1 MVVTQGKRVLIYG
14 TFFILGSF
22 FLTLGLVRAQ
32 AFLAPLVTAVIF
44 SLLVLPLCRKME
56 KGPFN
61 RMWASLLN
69 TILLILA
76 SVVLVFLLSLQ
87 VRSFTNDWDL
97 IKETMAPKLV
107 ELKTY
112 LIENTPLGE
121 EHFNSSPNSDPQAIG
136 QNDPGTKAPEESAA
150 TAAGEPFS
158 FLSMPSDPAGTAVG
172 VLSSLS
178 SLIGNFLLCFIYIF
192 FFLNYRTRFKGFLMK
207 LFPEDKRDEVKQVI
221 EKSARVAGGYLVGK
235 LLLMLVLFILYTIG
249 LGISGV
255 DNFIIVSAL
264 AAIFTLIPYIG
275 NIIGMAL
282 AMSFGY
288 LTSGDLMVLV
298 GILLTF
304 TISQFFES
312 YVLQPFVV
320 GDRVGLHPFFVI
332 LVVIIGNMIW
342 GIIGMVL
349 AIPVLG
355 IFNVIFNHV
364 KLFHPLAFLLNQEKE
379 RET

>member
-1 MVVTQGKRVLIYG
+1 MEVTQGKRILLYGTLVILG
-14 TFFILGSF
+14 TFFLIQS
-22 FLTLGLVRAQ
+22 LVRAQ
-32 AFLAPLVTAVIF
+32 AFLAPLITAVIL

-61 RMWASLLN
+61 RIWASLLN
-69 TILLILA
+69 CVLLMLA
-76 SVVLVFLLSLQ
+76 SLVLVFLLSLQ
-87 VRSFTNDWDL
+87 VRSFTNNWDH
-97 IKETMAPKLV
+97 IIQTMTPKV
-107 ELKTY
+107 EELKTY
-112 LIENTPLGE
+112 LIQNTPLGA
-121 EHFNSSPNSDPQAIG
+121 EHFESSQNSRSQGSSQGDS
-136 QNDPGTKAPEESAA
+136 EA
-150 TAAGEPFS
+150 TASGSSSATNAGKPFS
-158 FLSMPSDPAGTAVG
+158 FLGMPSNPTGKAMG
-172 VLSSLS
+172 VLSGLTGF
-178 SLIGNFLLCFIYIF
+178 IGNYLLCFIYIF
-192 FFLNYRTRFKGFLMK
+192 FLLNYRTRFKQFLMR
-207 LFPEDKRDEVKQVI
+207 LFPKEARKEVKQVI
-221 EKSARVAGGYLVGK
+221 EKSASVAEGYLVGK
-235 LLLMLVLFILYTIG
+235 LLLMLILFVLYSIG

-282 AMSFGY
+282 AMGFGY
-288 LTSGDLMVLV
+288 LTSGDPMVLV

-304 TISQFFES
+304 TIAQFFES
-312 YVLQPFVV
+312 YVLQPYVV

-355 IFNVIFNHV
+355 ILNVIFNHV
-364 KLFHPLAFLLNQEKE
+364 KLFHPLAFLLNQKNQ